1 MAYVVFILCVL
12 LNSLAF
18 ADEWELARHDNQRQ
32 IQVYVSSQN
41 NSSYHQFKAQ
51 TIVEQP
57 IGTVLAVL
65 SDINAWPQWLARI
78 KLVNVLKKQKD
89 HSLVYVI
96 YKLPYPFLER
106 DMVLYNRVQ
115 HLNTGAILIKAQAQ
129 TNYRL
134 PSDIV
139 TKRIRLTN
147 FSSTWR
153 LTTLATGK
161 TLIELWGQGDPEG
174 FVPALVFNY
183 NLPDEPLQS
192 LKQLRKMVLRPQ
204 YQKK

>member
-1 MAYVVFILCVL
+1 MAYVVLILCVL

-18 ADEWELARHDNQRQ
+18 ADEWELARNDNQRQ

-153 LTTLATGK
+153 LTPVANGSTR
-161 TLIELWGQGDPEG
+161 IELWGQGDPEG

>member
-12 LNSLAF
+12 LYSLAF

>member
-1 MAYVVFILCVL
+1 MAYVVLILCVL

>member
-1 MAYVVFILCVL
+1 MAYVVLILCVL

-18 ADEWELARHDNQRQ
+18 ADEWELARNDNQRQ

>member
-1 MAYVVFILCVL
+1 MAYVVLILCVL

-18 ADEWELARHDNQRQ
+18 ADEWELARNDNQRQ

-192 LKQLRKMVLRPQ
+192 LKQLRKM
-204 YQKK
+204 YF